1 MISKSLL
8 LALLSLIVY
17 TTMALRLSFTSLTV
31 KRSKVRLFAERGA
44 DFIKAVKKS
53 TASATLLA
61 VGMFAGVMPGYAYVL
76 DGPFNSIVVPSFQS
90 KITLS
95 PFAVKFDCPDD
106 GSTATAT
113 VRQNALSQTKKV
125 TYTPSGGQAK
135 EYVDGTD
142 LFCKTKQIDVI
153 ATAVGLQLKLIT
165 GEITPNAPYS
175 GPLKG
180 SVIYD
185 LTGVDNNS
193 RFRTLEDAQAK
204 CSAETEC
211 AGVEFENDGVND
223 FDSFGGPYSTRKGRG
238 DIKLVKSSLTTE
250 SAFAKIGKPDSVDS
264 MPWKI
269 NIKNADWTISK

>member
-1 MISKSLL
+1 
-8 LALLSLIVY
+8 LSL
-17 TTMALRLSFTSLTV
+17 
-31 KRSKVRLFAERGA
+31 
-44 DFIKAVKKS
+44 
-53 TASATLLA
+53 
-61 VGMFAGVMPGYAYVL
+61 
-76 DGPFNSIVVPSFQS
+76 
-90 KITLS
+90 
-95 PFAVKFDCPDD
+95 
-106 GSTATAT
+106 
-113 VRQNALSQTKKV
+113 TKKV
-125 TYTPSGGQAK
+125 TYTPSGGQAQ

-153 ATAVGLQLKLIT
+153 ATAVGVQLKLIT

-193 RFRTLEDAQAK
+193 RFRTLEDAQAQ
-204 CSAETEC
+204 CSAKTEC
-211 AGVEFENDGVND
+211 AGVEFETNVNGYD
-223 FDSFGGPYSTRKGRG
+223 FDTIGGPYSTRKGRG

-264 MPWKI
+264 SLPWKI